1 MVGET
6 MMDLFTFMQQN
17 LNKPIDTFEL
27 MQRIT
32 IEVLGKLAF
41 GYRFGVS
48 MGNIFLDRSFYSLFN
63 KKYFRLV
70 FRFGSSSYYKHL

>member
-17 LNKPIDTFEL
+17 LNQPIDAFEL
-27 MQRIT
+27 MQRVT

-48 MGNIFLDRSFYSLFN
+48 MKNIFFGLFI
-63 KKYFRLV
+63 L
-70 FRFGSSSYYKHL
+70 